1 MNIRLFRICAV
12 PIGISSPEFHV
23 RGSCSFHEW
32 GARSYYVPFYEWN
45 RVGWHVDAT
54 CHLRR
59 PFVFLC
65 ISGGTYIY
73 VPIYVHTI
81 KVHAILHK
89 MFSFKSSRGQF
100 GAGTILNSCLMGLG
114 CPLLLGSSARRLR
127 RCAATITYIE

>member
-12 PIGISSPEFHV
+12 PIRISTLEFHV
-23 RGSCSFHEW
+23 PGTYFFITW

-54 CHLRR
+54 CHLRI

-81 KVHAILHK
+81 KIHDKVISLK
-89 MFSFKSSRGQF
+89 VLEVS
-100 GAGTILNSCLMGLG
+100 LML
-114 CPLLLGSSARRLR
+114 ARFLIP
-127 RCAATITYIE
+127 A